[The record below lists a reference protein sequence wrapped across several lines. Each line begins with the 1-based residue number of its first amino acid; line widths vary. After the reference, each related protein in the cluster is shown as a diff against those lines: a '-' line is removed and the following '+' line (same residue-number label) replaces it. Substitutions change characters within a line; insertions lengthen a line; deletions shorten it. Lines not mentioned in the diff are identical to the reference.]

1 MIEKIK
7 IFLDDLFKVSKLTKT
22 KNKKL
27 RIFSIALIS
36 NIIVLMDILIIL
48 SFTNIFTEDVG
59 INNSLINTIF
69 DNNMY
74 LVVIIG
80 IRFLSIYFEKVN
92 ISKLRLEIEENLRD
106 DLLDEI
112 FDQGNYSSSDAYFY
126 INTISGQ
133 VASFYGT
140 LATFMSS
147 FLQVFAYSFYLI
159 FTDLQNLMYL
169 FFGALILYIPT
180 LFIVRRGRQV
190 SHKTYESSQDISS
203 DIEKIVDNL
212 HLIKILNLA
221 NKELKNFRNDLK
233 IYYGS
238 TLENV
243 KLGTINALIPNFLTL
258 FSLGILIVFVDIVK
272 FVTLDFIGVA
282 LRLFQ
287 SLGTLN
293 SNLHLVSAYHV
304 YLEKLFYLK
313 ENRANFQKNN
323 FEINS
328 NLENENAIK
337 FEDVDFCYFNSD
349 TYIFENLNLNIKR
362 NKHTVI
368 TGPNGSGKSTLLGL
382 LSGIYYPM
390 KGKVISFSANY
401 GYVGANPMI
410 INDTLKENLLYG
422 NNNPS
427 KVSDNNL
434 IQLIDQFKV
443 FNETKENILDS
454 QVSNKT
460 LSTGQMQK
468 IAFIRALLNNL
479 DILLLDEALS
489 NVDKLT
495 KETILNVINNME
507 ITVINITHNILD
519 YTKYDYHLKIELH
532 DEKRKII
539 KSS

>member
-74 LVVIIG
+74 LVIIIG

>member
-74 LVVIIG
+74 LVIIIG

-519 YTKYDYHLKIELH
+519 FTKYDYHLKIELH

>member
-180 LFIVRRGRQV
+180 LLIVRRGRQV

>member
-27 RIFSIALIS
+27 RIFSIDVIS

-74 LVVIIG
+74 LVIIIG

-190 SHKTYESSQDISS
+190 SHKTY
-203 DIEKIVDNL
+203 
-212 HLIKILNLA
+212 
-221 NKELKNFRNDLK
+221 
-233 IYYGS
+233 
-238 TLENV
+238 
-243 KLGTINALIPNFLTL
+243 
-258 FSLGILIVFVDIVK
+258 
-272 FVTLDFIGVA
+272 
-282 LRLFQ
+282 
-287 SLGTLN
+287 
-293 SNLHLVSAYHV
+293 
-304 YLEKLFYLK
+304 
-313 ENRANFQKNN
+313 
-323 FEINS
+323 
-328 NLENENAIK
+328 
-337 FEDVDFCYFNSD
+337 
-349 TYIFENLNLNIKR
+349 
-362 NKHTVI
+362 
-368 TGPNGSGKSTLLGL
+368 
-382 LSGIYYPM
+382 
-390 KGKVISFSANY
+390 
-401 GYVGANPMI
+401 
-410 INDTLKENLLYG
+410 
-422 NNNPS
+422 
-427 KVSDNNL
+427 
-434 IQLIDQFKV
+434 
-443 FNETKENILDS
+443 
-454 QVSNKT
+454 
-460 LSTGQMQK
+460 
-468 IAFIRALLNNL
+468 
-479 DILLLDEALS
+479 
-489 NVDKLT
+489 
-495 KETILNVINNME
+495 
-507 ITVINITHNILD
+507 
-519 YTKYDYHLKIELH
+519 
-532 DEKRKII
+532 
-539 KSS
+539 

>member
-495 KETILNVINNME
+495 KETILNVINNMK

>member
-74 LVVIIG
+74 LVIIIG

-92 ISKLRLEIEENLRD
+92 ISKLRLEVEENLRD

>member
-92 ISKLRLEIEENLRD
+92 ISKLRLEVEENLRD

-147 FLQVFAYSFYLI
+147 FLQVFAYSFYLV

-454 QVSNKT
+454 QVSNKS

-519 YTKYDYHLKIELH
+519 FTKYDYHLKIELH